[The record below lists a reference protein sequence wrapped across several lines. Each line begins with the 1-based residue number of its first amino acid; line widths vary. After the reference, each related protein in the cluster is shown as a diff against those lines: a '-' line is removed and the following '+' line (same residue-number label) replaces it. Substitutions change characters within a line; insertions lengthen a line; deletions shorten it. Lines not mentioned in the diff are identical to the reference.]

1 MKAMN
6 EARLITFSVVTTVVA
21 LGAGLLAY
29 ALGSPAWL
37 SAVITIGAIVA
48 LTLCARRAEIQRWG
62 FERRSWTGQYGAK
75 AVEVVFDE
83 RLVFLN
89 RVTLLIDGRQV
100 DHATI
105 WYGTKELRGD
115 GVTVVV
121 GSGWI
126 GECTGVEVR
135 DGDGATLALREAGRE
150 RD

>member
-1 MKAMN
+1 MN

-21 LGAGLLAY
+21 VGAGLLAY
-29 ALGSPAWL
+29 ALGTPVWL
-37 SAVITIGAIVA
+37 SAVITVGAIVA
-48 LTLCARRAEIQRWG
+48 LTLCARYAETRRWG
-62 FERRSWTGQYGAK
+62 FERRYWTGQYNGLAI
-75 AVEVVFDE
+75 EVVFDE

-89 RVTLLIDGRQV
+89 RVALLVDGRQV
-100 DHATI
+100 DHTTI

-126 GECTGVEVR
+126 GECTGVEVH
-135 DGDGATLALREAGRE
+135 DGEGITLALAE